1 MYWYNCSRIV
11 IKKQEDFKN
20 GEIVIVLINGE
31 EATIK
36 KAYKTDSGIELK
48 AINPYSPPRVF
59 TKEEI
64 KKIPI
69 KIIGVVKQLKR
80 EF

>member
-1 MYWYNCSRIV
+1 MN
-11 IKKQEDFKN
+11 KLKN
-20 GEIVIVLINGE
+20 LKFQLLNHLQINGE

-48 AINPYSPPRVF
+48 AINPYYPPRIF

-64 KKIPI
+64 KKY
-69 KIIGVVKQLKR
+69 L
-80 EF
+80 